1 MAVTSA
7 RNIVNLKEKGHFERE
22 NARLT
27 KYTVSLV
34 VINDY

>member
-22 NARLT
+22 NARLD
-27 KYTVSLV
+27 KYTVS
-34 VINDY
+34 IMMI